1 MNAVLLLEMR
11 DLSVTVNDT
20 PILQSISFF
29 IEPGEC
35 IALIGPSGS
44 GKSMMAKA
52 ILRLL
57 PKNTKYSGEI
67 FWKNQPISTYSEKEF
82 RSIRGKEISLI
93 FQNSGSALN
102 PTMKIGCQ
110 IAEIFREHATF
121 LSEQQLQQKVEELLK
136 EVGLSKTIAR
146 QYPHQLSGGMQQRAC
161 IAMALAM
168 SPQLLI
174 ADEPTTALD
183 PLLQK
188 QILSLLQHLQQKR
201 SMSILFITHD
211 LRLITKFCS
220 RALIIDRGKIVESA
234 SVEDLFSQPNHP
246 LTRKLIQCIPKL
258 PKERNKTTVT
268 TTL

>member
-1 MNAVLLLEMR
+1 MNALLLETR
-11 DLSVTVNDT
+11 HLSVTINDA
-20 PILQSISFF
+20 PILESISFS

-44 GKSMMAKA
+44 GKSIMAKA
-52 ILRLL
+52 ILQLL

-67 FWKNQPISTYSEKEF
+67 LWKNQSISTYSQKEF

-110 IAEIFREHATF
+110 IAEIFREHAAI
-121 LSEQQLQQKVEELLK
+121 LLEGQIQQRIGELLN
-136 EVGLSKTIAR
+136 EVGLSKSICR
-146 QYPHQLSGGMQQRAC
+146 QYPHQLSGGMQQRVC

-183 PLLQK
+183 PILQK
-188 QILSLLQHLQQKR
+188 QILCLLQQLQKNR

-211 LRLITKFCS
+211 LRLITKFCT

-234 SVEDLFSQPNHP
+234 TVEALFSRPNHP
-246 LTRKLIQCIPKL
+246 VTKKLIQSIPTL
-258 PKERNKTTVT
+258 PKQSDKATVT

>member
-1 MNAVLLLEMR
+1 MNTLLLEMR
-11 DLSVTVNDT
+11 HLSVTINEA

-44 GKSMMAKA
+44 GKSIMAKA
-52 ILRLL
+52 ILQLL
-57 PKNTKYSGEI
+57 PKNTRYSGEI
-67 FWKNQPISTYSEKEF
+67 LWKNESISTYSENQF

-93 FQNSGSALN
+93 FQNSASALN
-102 PTMKIGCQ
+102 PTMRIGCQ
-110 IAEIFREHATF
+110 IAEIFRAHATV
-121 LSEQQLQQKVEELLK
+121 LLEEQIEEKIGELLN
-136 EVGLSKTIAR
+136 EVGLSKSICR
-146 QYPHQLSGGMQQRAC
+146 EYPHQLSGGMQQRVC

-183 PLLQK
+183 PILQK
-188 QILSLLQHLQQKR
+188 QILSLLQQLQKKR

-220 RALIIDRGKIVESA
+220 RALIIDKGKIVESA
-234 SVEDLFSQPNHP
+234 TVEALFSHPNHP
-246 LTRKLIQCIPKL
+246 VTRELIQSIPIL
-258 PKERNKTTVT
+258 PKQSDKATVT